1 MQNARKTLVSVLE
14 IAALALV
21 LLDVGLGFST
31 AWARKRLDAGKELLA
46 STQRHVFEEQ
56 ARVARLEKS
65 QSLLPGAEGQLKLF
79 QTSYLAPR
87 RQAFRR
93 AASLVRE
100 LSERS
105 GVQLTSVGY
114 KLDSKHD
121 APLDRVGL
129 EVGTLGAF
137 QGLIDFVHGLETAKG
152 FIVVRSVTFTQGEG
166 GLGMRLA
173 ADLYIAR

>member
-1 MQNARKTLVSVLE
+1 MQNARKTVVSVLE

-21 LLDVGLGFST
+21 LLDVGLGFSS
-31 AWARKRLDAGKELLA
+31 AWVRKRLEARKELLA

-65 QSLLPGAEGQLKLF
+65 QALLPGAEGQLKLF
-79 QTSYLAPR
+79 QATYLSPR
-87 RQAFRR
+87 RQAYAR
-93 AASLVRE
+93 AAGLVRE
-100 LSERS
+100 LSETS

-129 EVGTLGAF
+129 EVSALGAF
-137 QGLIDFVHGLETAKG
+137 PGLIDFIHGLETTNG
-152 FIVVRSVTFTQGEG
+152 FIVVRNVTFTQGEG

-173 ADLYIAR
+173 ADLYMTR